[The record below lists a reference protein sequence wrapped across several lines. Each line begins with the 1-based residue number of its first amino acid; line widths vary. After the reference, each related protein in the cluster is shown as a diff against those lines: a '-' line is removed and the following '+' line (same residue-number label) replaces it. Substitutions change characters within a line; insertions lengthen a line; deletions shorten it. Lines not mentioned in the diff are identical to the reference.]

1 MTEPSSEDNRP
12 QRPILVPAVGLVLAT
27 GLGITALL
35 GGLNEAPDPN
45 PPALKV
51 ATEIDQGQF
60 KTRFVESRV
69 TTVQPD
75 TSFGD
80 PKRFLE
86 VEATVTNEGEET
98 AHAGSAFQSTLLKIT
113 PEIKPKY
120 GVITIVPTQSGP
132 SEQLQPGVPT
142 KVLVRYELEPGV
154 EPPDKVTLDVGT
166 RAYLQGDW
174 SPAYGWVTLNEE
186 KDDKQVPVVLGR
198 ITLPVKPEARS

>member
-1 MTEPSSEDNRP
+1 MTEPSSGDGSPRRP
-12 QRPILVPAVGLVLAT
+12 VLVPAVGLVLAT

-51 ATEIDQGQF
+51 AAEIDQGQF
-60 KTRFVESRV
+60 KTQFVESRV
-69 TTVQPD
+69 VVVKPD

-86 VEATVTNEGEET
+86 LEAKVTNTSDET
-98 AHAGSAFQSTLLKIT
+98 ALADSAFAATLLKTT

-120 GVITIVPTQSGP
+120 GVIAIVPTQSGP
-132 SEQLQPGVPT
+132 SRQLQPGVPT
-142 KVLVRYELEPGV
+142 KVLVRYELEAGV
-154 EPPDKVTLDVGT
+154 KPPDQLTIDVGK
-166 RAYLQGDW
+166 REYLKGDY
-174 SPAYGWVTLNEE
+174 SPASGWVTAREE

-198 ITLPVKPEARS
+198 LTLPVKPEVAS

>member
-1 MTEPSSEDNRP
+1 MTEPSSEDDRP
-12 QRPILVPAVGLVLAT
+12 RRPILVPAVGLVLAT

-35 GGLNEAPDPN
+35 GGLNEAPDPK
-45 PPALKV
+45 PPALKL
-51 ATEIDQGQF
+51 ATDIDQGQF
-60 KTRFVESRV
+60 KTQFVESRV
-69 TTVQPD
+69 TVVQPD

-86 VEATVTNEGEET
+86 VEAKVTNEGDET
-98 AHAGSAFQSTLLKIT
+98 AMVGSAFTSTLLKMT

-132 SEQLQPGVPT
+132 SELLQPGVPT

-154 EPPDKVTLDVGT
+154 KPPDTITIDVG
-166 RAYLQGDW
+166 RRDYLKADW
-174 SPAYGWVTLNEE
+174 APAYGWVTAKEE
-186 KDDKQVPVVLGR
+186 KDDKQVPVVLGQ